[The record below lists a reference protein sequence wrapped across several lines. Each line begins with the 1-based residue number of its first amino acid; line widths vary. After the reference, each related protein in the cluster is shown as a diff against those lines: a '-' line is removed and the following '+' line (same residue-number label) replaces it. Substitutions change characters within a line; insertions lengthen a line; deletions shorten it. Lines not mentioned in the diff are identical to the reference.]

1 MGAWL
6 ASNYGTILVALVL
19 AAAVLA
25 IVRGLIRDKK
35 KGKSSCGCN
44 CAHCAMA
51 GTCHQKKS

>member
-6 ASNYGTILVALVL
+6 ASNYGTILVALGL

-51 GTCHQKKS
+51 GTCHQKKA